1 MKKEQW
7 INEVF
12 ESTKN
17 LERLEASPF
26 LAEKVIDRIALSN
39 EAGNQGA
46 LGIKWAFGLVAAL
59 FIVINIVSLAKAE
72 HNKEAG
78 RVEIQ
83 HAIEGINNQV
93 IYNY

>member
-17 LERLEASPF
+17 LERLETSPF
-26 LAEKVIDRIALSN
+26 LAEKVIGRIALSK
-39 EAGNQGA
+39 GA
-46 LGIKWAFGLVAAL
+46 EKQNALPIKWVFGLAAAL
-59 FIVINIVSLAKAE
+59 FIVINIVSLAKAA
-72 HNKEAG
+72 HNKEMG
-78 RVEIQ
+78 RMEMQ
-83 HAIEGINNQV
+83 MTDEINNQV